1 MIDEKPFELKQLDN
15 NLNIVI
21 NYSETLRASKY
32 QNFLHKLAFEKFGS
46 VLPLLIIN
54 MHFLRF
60 EHAGHIRSG
69 HCHSGTPIW
78 RLRST
83 QPQLHLKS
91 GFWFWFCDS
100 FGLVT
105 PLCDLDLDY
114 DIHGETLMKPK

>member
-1 MIDEKPFELKQLDN
+1 MARKEWRFVSVIDEKPFELKQLDN

-60 EHAGHIRSG
+60 EHDE
-69 HCHSGTPIW
+69 IW
-78 RLRST
+78 NALNLSDKSVVD
-83 QPQLHLKS
+83 LKFS
-91 GFWFWFCDS
+91 CMS
-100 FGLVT
+100 AE
-105 PLCDLDLDY
+105 
-114 DIHGETLMKPK
+114 I